1 MSAKP
6 FISSPTPARQGAWL
20 GWRYAA
26 ATHGKDQSPDCLPEP
41 NDDAWLVRCSPAHL
55 SVAIADVATQK
66 RGITGVEIQTAII
79 EAFAGSSLN
88 ATPAEMISIAHARLA
103 AELARRGARGVS
115 CLMIARLDR
124 DGNCSWAHVG
134 DAVLLLYRPTTLWR
148 RSRLKMLNTRHRRG
162 HGLTQSVGIASPRG
176 PRIEEGGFKTSTGDQ
191 LLLASDGVFHDSMRL
206 PMLKRWLDEHH
217 RQRHLLLPADL
228 VRKIETEARFT
239 QPQPDDSTLVIV
251 ERTTR

>member
-1 MSAKP
+1 MSARP
-6 FISSPTPARQGAWL
+6 LFFSAPTPVRQGAWL

-26 ATHGKDQSPDCLPEP
+26 ATHGKDSDCSHP
-41 NDDAWLVRCSPAHL
+41 NDDAWLVRCAPAHL
-55 SVAIADVATQK
+55 SIGTLDVATQK
-66 RGITGVEIQTAII
+66 RGINGIEIQAAIV

-88 ATPAEMISIAHARLA
+88 ASPAEIISAAHARLA
-103 AELARRGARGVS
+103 AELARRQARGVS
-115 CLMIARLDR
+115 CLMIVQLNN
-124 DGNCSWAHVG
+124 DGYCTWAHVG
-134 DAVLLLYRPTTLWR
+134 DAALLLYRPISLWR
-148 RSRLKMLNTRHRRG
+148 RSRLKLLNTRHRLG

-176 PRIEEGGFKTSTGDQ
+176 PRIEEGGFKTSTGDR
-191 LLLASDGVFHDSMRL
+191 LLLATDGVFHDSMRL